1 MQRIRKYLQFR
12 IRNIV
17 LPDIKEVYKLL
28 VANRPYVGLN
38 SRYTYFLLAKDFSDT
53 CVVAEYNDNI
63 VAFSSGYIPPDRP
76 DTFFNWEVVVQKD
89 YRGHGLQKNM
99 LLQQIIITGAKYF
112 EGTINPS
119 NEASKRNFYEL
130 AQLLNAKCEE
140 NMLLNEEDF
149 ENDGHEPEILF
160 RIGPISETEIKNLV
174 GIR

>member
-99 LLQQIIITGAKYF
+99 LLHSTG
-112 EGTINPS
+112 I
-119 NEASKRNFYEL
+119 
-130 AQLLNAKCEE
+130 AQPAGSDCRGFPATLPWNWK
-140 NMLLNEEDF
+140 DV
-149 ENDGHEPEILF
+149 P
-160 RIGPISETEIKNLV
+160 R
-174 GIR
+174 